1 MRYPEKGL
9 DGPSH
14 QRASYPINHTNNR
27 QRHQRTDVVRTNR
40 RNDMG
45 EEEARQGDIL
55 PIKTVI
61 SAAHN
66 THIVDCRTNTT

>member
-14 QRASYPINHTNNR
+14 QRAGYPINHTNNH
-27 QRHQRTDVVRTNR
+27 QRRQRTDVVRTNR

-55 PIKTVI
+55 PIKNSQLCST
-61 SAAHN
+61 
-66 THIVDCRTNTT
+66 